1 MSFARCHRCVWC
13 MVLLL
18 SVGLIAGLTWA
29 QLVYI
34 GHMDDA
40 CDQPLAA
47 MLRTGP
53 LAPFREDDCEIDSLH
68 LYDQIMTILIN
79 DDQL

>member
-1 MSFARCHRCVWC
+1 MCWEVIEVSFARCYRCVWC

-47 MLRTGP
+47 MLRT
-53 LAPFREDDCEIDSLH
+53 LH
-68 LYDQIMTILIN
+68 LGSRAFKS
-79 DDQL
+79 